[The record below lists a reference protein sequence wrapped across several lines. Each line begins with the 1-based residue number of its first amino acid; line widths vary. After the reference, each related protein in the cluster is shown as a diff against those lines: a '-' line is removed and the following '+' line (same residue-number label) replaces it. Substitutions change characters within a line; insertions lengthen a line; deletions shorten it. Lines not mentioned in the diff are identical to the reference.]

1 MAAGEAGGITQHIG
15 AYHVTTP
22 RGVITF
28 LDTPGHAAF
37 TSMRAGAKATDIVIL
52 VVAADDGVMPTAEA
66 IHHARAAGVPLIV
79 AIETKWDKASAI
91 HICVLDELSVKE
103 VVPEEWGGDT
113 QIVKNSLLIQGIDAL
128 LEAIQNQAELLRNE
142 RRLS

>member
-1 MAAGEAGGITQHIG
+1 VAAGEAGGITQHIG

-37 TSMRAGAKATDIVIL
+37 TSMRARGAKATDIVIL
-52 VVAADDGVMPTAEA
+52 VVAADDGVMPQTAEA
-66 IHHARAAGVPLIV
+66 IDHARAAGVPLIV
-79 AIETKWDKASAI
+79 AINKMDKASADPDR
-91 HICVLDELSVKE
+91 VLHELSVKQ

-113 QIVKNSLLIQGIDAL
+113 QIVKVSAHTG
-128 LEAIQNQAELLRNE
+128 EG
-142 RRLS
+142 